1 MKLTEHL
8 FFYPERGMPSCN
20 TYVIKDKTSVII
32 DPGFEMHLEGLIKDM
47 AKDGIDPRNIDI
59 VTNTHLHLDHCWAN
73 QAFKDISGAKIMI
86 HDLHKK
92 HFHLN
97 VIEAPKLF
105 MSLFDFG
112 IKPREFK
119 EDSLLNDKLNTGE
132 MEFEL
137 LPAPGHSLDSICFY
151 CRDKKI
157 LICGDVVFAQ
167 NTGRVDL
174 PGGNAADLKVSIERL
189 SHLDI
194 EYLLPGHLDIV
205 KGKEAVKRNFN
216 FVREN
221 VFPWL

>member
-8 FFYPERGMPSCN
+8 FFYPERGMPGCN
-20 TYVIKDKTSVII
+20 TYVIKDKTKVII

-92 HFHLN
+92 HFRLN